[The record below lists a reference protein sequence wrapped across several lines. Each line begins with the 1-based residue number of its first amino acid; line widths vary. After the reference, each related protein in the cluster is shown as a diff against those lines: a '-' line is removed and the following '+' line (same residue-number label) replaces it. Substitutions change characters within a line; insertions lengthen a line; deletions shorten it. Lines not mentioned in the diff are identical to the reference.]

1 MKNILFF
8 LALIVTF
15 NLSAQWTSL
24 TDVNTEVVTSNSDDI
39 KAIGTASGKTYIV
52 FWKVVGAPVNYE
64 LRLQVINTEGI
75 KELGEDGILVSNT
88 LPMST
93 STAISKISIDQN
105 DNIYIGVTGTNTG
118 EGFAFKMD
126 INGNHLWNP
135 NGINLGSGYVVT
147 IQALSNGEAVIAW
160 YANGQTLMQKYT
172 ASGSPIWSAN
182 QQVSNGLS
190 GNKAPGDL
198 FELSNNEF
206 VLIFHVITS
215 QIYSNLYAQK
225 YDASG
230 SPQWVAPIQLSN
242 KTTTYNSSY
251 SSAKD
256 NDVIYYGYK
265 ANGSN
270 HFDSYLQRINSDGTL
285 PWGINGM
292 DFDVN
297 QTDYEMDTK
306 IAFAPG
312 SQFVWSI
319 CNYTNTGQ
327 SSYGVSIQKFDKS
340 SGDRQFTDN
349 ARVIYPI
356 GSSKVFAGD
365 LQLINDQAIFLMKSG
380 MDNGASP
387 TTLHA
392 CLLTANGEFEW
403 PTETKPMATFSASKG
418 RIHFTKSINGIV
430 VAIFIEQKILG
441 SSRIYAQSTA
451 TDLAI
456 NDSTGTDVIS
466 ACNSYTWIDGI
477 TYTANNTTATYLLSN
492 SNGGDSLVTL
502 NLTINTLDLSTS
514 DLGSVITAN
523 TSILGIP
530 TSYQW
535 LNCATNFSPIVGA
548 TNQSFTA
555 ITNGNYA
562 VQITQGSCTGIS
574 ECTTISNVSLLEEN
588 EKEVMIF
595 PNPSN
600 DIITIST
607 NFNEAIN
614 YEIIDAQG
622 RIVLKGIFSEAK
634 SILNIEALNAGTF
647 FIKVER
653 VPFPFIIV
661 KK

>member
-1 MKNILFF
+1 MKNVLFF

-206 VLIFHVITS
+206 ILIFHVITS

-327 SSYGVSIQKFDKS
+327 SSYGVSIQKFDKF

-430 VAIFIEQKILG
+430 VAIFIEQKIPG

-477 TYTANNTTATYLLSN
+477 TYTANNTNATYLLSN

-502 NLTINTLDLSTS
+502 NLTISTLDLSTS

-555 ITNGNYA
+555 ITNGIYA

-588 EKEVMIF
+588 KNEVMIF
-595 PNPSN
+595 PNPSS

-607 NFNEAIN
+607 NLKEATN
-614 YEIIDAQG
+614 YELIDAQG
-622 RIVLKGIFSEAK
+622 RIVMQGIFNEAK
-634 SILNIEALNAGTF
+634 AILNLEALNPGTF
-647 FIKVER
+647 FIKIER
-653 VPFPFIIV
+653 IPVPFIII